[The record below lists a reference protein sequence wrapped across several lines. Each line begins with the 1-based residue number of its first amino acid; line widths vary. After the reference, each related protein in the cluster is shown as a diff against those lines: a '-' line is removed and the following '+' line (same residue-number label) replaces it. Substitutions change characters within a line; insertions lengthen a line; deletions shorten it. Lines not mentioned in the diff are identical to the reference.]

1 MSKLA
6 LNAPNIISLSRIPV
20 LFVIVGLLYIPIRG
34 SATGALILFVIGAAT
49 DWLDGYIAR
58 RYNSVS
64 NFGKMID
71 ALTDKIYVIGLFVG
85 LLALGLLPKWSL
97 FLILLIIGREF
108 VVTGLRLV
116 AASKGMVL
124 AAERTGKVK
133 TFSQMVTIGA
143 YLFGNVMLVD
153 FPASVHYWMRP
164 VGWSIGCGFFLIATY
179 LTVRSGVSYVV
190 KYWDVF
196 TSEEN

>member
-6 LNAPNIISLSRIPV
+6 LNIPNIISLSRIPV
-20 LFVIVGLLYIPIRG
+20 LFVIVGLLYLPIRG
-34 SATGALILFVIGAAT
+34 AATGTLILFIIGAAT

-71 ALTDKIYVIGLFVG
+71 ALTDKIYVIGLFVA
-85 LLALGLLPKWSL
+85 LLALGLLPMGSL

-108 VVTGLRLV
+108 IVTGLRLV

-133 TFSQMVTIGA
+133 TVSQIVTIGA
-143 YLFGNVMLVD
+143 FLFGNAMLID
-153 FPASVHYWMRP
+153 FPSSLHPWMKP
-164 VGWSIGCGFFLIATY
+164 VGSAIGLTFFLIATY
-179 LTVRSGVSYVV
+179 LTVSSGVRYMV

-196 TSEEN
+196 TNEE